1 MDHFEQSG
9 SGGKR
14 PLLPHSGR
22 LNDIS
27 FREHLPTVDTIES
40 VHIGAMMDT
49 SPERVQTPAIL
60 KNQRRSIAE
69 KRRPDVLP
77 TLCDMR
83 TRGFKARR

>member
-1 MDHFEQSG
+1 
-9 SGGKR
+9 
-14 PLLPHSGR
+14 
-22 LNDIS
+22 
-27 FREHLPTVDTIES
+27 VDTIES